1 MSRNEAHHGVISQ
14 NITRSEPT
22 SQPSDE
28 ELGHVADGPI
38 NQTKS
43 TSASEHAMLESEG
56 EKRSDRVPQVQAAG
70 SMQPN
75 EPLHKD
81 FNSPYHSSNAL
92 RVPSFAI
99 IRPPTAAFSD
109 MLMKERVATEFRIVI
124 CIPNHDLLLK
134 I

>member
-1 MSRNEAHHGVISQ
+1 VLQVSIVVIIDNGAVYCTLFRAFHLHDNNGIDEDALCQETKLNHGVISQ

-22 SQPSDE
+22 GQPSGE

-75 EPLHKD
+75 EPLHKI
-81 FNSPYHSSNAL
+81 STLP
-92 RVPSFAI
+92 I
-99 IRPPTAAFSD
+99 IPP
-109 MLMKERVATEFRIVI
+109 MLSGFQVSR
-124 CIPNHDLLLK
+124 
-134 I
+134 